1 MDALR
6 LLQPLPALTRYFAGF
21 ILEQVGNFKSR
32 SIAIGFIF
40 MLLIV
45 TSIVEALVI
54 GVFRLIRIILI
65 VALTS
70 LLGAE
75 LFRWLLI
82 DALRRMERVEL
93 PQI

>member
-1 MDALR
+1 MPMDTLR
-6 LLQPLPALTRYFAGF
+6 LLQLFPALTRHFPGF

-54 GVFRLIRIILI
+54 GIFRLIRIILI
-65 VALTS
+65 VAVTS

-82 DALRRMERVEL
+82 DAL
-93 PQI
+93 P

>member
-6 LLQPLPALTRYFAGF
+6 LLQLLPALTRYFPGF

-40 MLLIV
+40 MLLIA
-45 TSIVEALVI
+45 TSIVERLVI

-75 LFRWLLI
+75 LFKWLLI
-82 DALRRMERVEL
+82 DAL
-93 PQI
+93 P